1 MDNRLFFDLWLIVG
15 LIGQFFFFLRFF
27 VQWVVSE
34 YKRQS
39 TVPDLFWYLSLIGGI
54 TLLLY
59 AIHKE
64 DVVFIIGQA
73 GGLIV
78 YIRNIMLLKRGKGY
92 PLQ

>member
-1 MDNRLFFDLWLIVG
+1 MDNRLFLDLWLIVG
-15 LIGQFFFFLRFF
+15 LIGQLFFFLRFF
-27 VQWVVSE
+27 VQWIVSE

-54 TLLLY
+54 TLLFY

-64 DVVFIIGQA
+64 DIVFIIGQA

-78 YIRNIMLLKRGKGY
+78 YIRNIMLLKHRKGY
-92 PLQ
+92 PLE